1 MNMAGIK
8 NRIKKLEPKQVGK
21 NIFAEI
27 CENDT
32 RAYDV
37 NKPVRC
43 AVYAYTDGLCYCC
56 TTDYVESIQTAFEK
70 IKKDIRKYTSET
82 ANIYHTTN
90 ETKEYVL
97 KTLYLLDGVNIK
109 EKYPQQKN
117 EVIKENYCF
126 GAGMSD
132 TEWLSSFRMV

>member
-1 MNMAGIK
+1 MNMASVK
-8 NRIKKLEPKQVGK
+8 NRLKKLEPKVIGK
-21 NIFAEI
+21 DFFAEL

-56 TTDYVESIQTAFEK
+56 TTDYVETIEEGFEK
-70 IKKDIRKYTSET
+70 IKNDIRKFTIEK

-90 ETKEYVL
+90 ENKEYVL

-109 EKYPQQKN
+109 EKYPPVKN

-132 TEWLSSFRMV
+132 TEWLSSFRLV